1 MQFAVLVYEKPGTY
15 EALSAAELEQMT
27 ARVSRDRAAPGL
39 HRGCSAAVDRD
50 GERGARRGRRDV
62 DHRRPVCEYQGGLWR
77 LLPLRGGESRSGAR
91 DRGSLPRGSARRG
104 SGGPSVGASPRHGRH
119 WLIERVFRERW
130 GRVLASMVG
139 YVGDFDLAE
148 ESTQEALAIGWAA
161 RDDRDDQRMGR
172 LGGPGPDRARRTP
185 APARIPA
192 PTCRPTACPPRTSC
206 DSSRPQ
212 PRRGHRR
219 RDRALR
225 RPLPRPSTDLLCGR
239 VGHLGGGARA
249 PALRAQRSERRHN
262 RSFENSPRRRGRFFA
277 LDVSGRGRLL
287 QRPSGWRDTDA

>member
-39 HRGCSAAVDRD
+39 HWGCSAAVDRD

-104 SGGPSVGASPRHGRH
+104 GGGPSVGASPRHGRR

-130 GRVLASMVG
+130 RRVLASMVG

-148 ESTQEALAIGWAA
+148 ESTQEAFAIALRLPGTTATISGWVFSVAQVPIEPTSAGFCTRRQPTVDFAA
-161 RDDRDDQRMGR
+161 GDRR
-172 LGGPGPDRARRTP
+172 
-185 APARIPA
+185 
-192 PTCRPTACPPRTSC
+192 
-206 DSSRPQ
+206 
-212 PRRGHRR
+212 
-219 RDRALR
+219 RALR
-225 RPLPRPSTDLLCGR
+225 RPGSSRLACLCSRGEQQDDACAAWIRLDR
-239 VGHLGGGARA
+239 VQCE
-249 PALRAQRSERRHN
+249 PVLRSAEA
-262 RSFENSPRRRGRFFA
+262 E
-277 LDVSGRGRLL
+277 
-287 QRPSGWRDTDA
+287 